1 MNDTFKKILEPI
13 INLPFYKVPFYVVFI
28 QFSIFSGYIYYLKDQ
43 DSILTQ
49 YESEPDIDISTQCE
63 PDIDISTQ
71 YESESNT
78 SGKDILTQYESKP
91 DIDISTQY
99 KSESNTSGKD
109 ISTQYESESNSSN
122 EDTPYKMFS
131 ILEKFLSYF

>member
-71 YESESNT
+71 CE
-78 SGKDILTQYESKP
+78 P

-99 KSESNTSGKD
+99 ESESNTSGKD

>member
-43 DSILTQ
+43 DSFLTQ

-78 SGKDILTQYESKP
+78 SGKDI
-91 DIDISTQY
+91 
-99 KSESNTSGKD
+99 
-109 ISTQYESESNSSN
+109 STQYESESNSSN

-131 ILEKFLSYF
+131 ILEKFVYYF